1 VSINLAP
8 LNLQSMMLPLVTD
21 ESLIQPFK
29 YWCEGVQQGGSYNN
43 ELYTCLRSF
52 SQDERLKAYEVAFE
66 QSEQGIAVCISVS
79 PRGYT
84 VWLNLRSVKQANK
97 AVEQNLL
104 VT

>member
-1 VSINLAP
+1 
-8 LNLQSMMLPLVTD
+8 MMLPLVTD

-29 YWCEGVQQGGSYNN
+29 YWREGVQQGGSYNN
-43 ELYTCLRSF
+43 ELYACFRSF

-84 VWLNLRSVKQANK
+84 VWLNLRSINQVGKTM
-97 AVEQNLL
+97 EQSLP